1 MHIIAQLAGISGAAL
16 NIISYQMKDNSRL
29 YLLKGISGVLFAL
42 QFFML
47 GNLTAALLN
56 LVNLFRAAALLSS
69 RCKSNRLVFLLIQ
82 LIYIACCV
90 FTFGKGDV
98 VFGGVVMAMVLS
110 VVTTLI
116 QLLET
121 FALMT
126 RNGKLIRL
134 AQVCVISPVWLVNN
148 FLTGSIFTGSLRTA
162 VRPPPRSRPSVP
174 RRRKIF
180 RTARE
185 RMRGIRRP
193 LHP

>member
-148 FLTGSIFTGSLRTA
+148 FLTGSIGGVVTEVFGIS
-162 VRPPPRSRPSVP
+162 SV
-174 RRRKIF
+174 IVSF
-180 RTARE
+180 ARYGLNGFE
-185 RMRGIRRP
+185 AENEKRDQ
-193 LHP
+193 